1 MVGDASACVASY
13 RAVAVAVAV
22 PTFPRVPDHTARQL
36 LESIYR
42 AAVDAIRPERAVRA
56 ALDDARPTADA
67 PIHLLALGKAA
78 RSMLA
83 ATLAWCDGRGHR
95 VAGGTCISHER
106 DMFVLPER
114 FVTTHGDHP
123 YPHDASAAAANALGS
138 YVTSRITPGDAVVVL
153 LSGGT
158 SALIGAP
165 VSGLTADAYRAS
177 CDALLRSGLDI
188 HAHNAIRRQLSTWG
202 NGRLGAALHAAGAQV
217 TVLAISDV
225 PGDAPASI
233 GSAPCIVTPAHR
245 EVDDVLLARAVLTD
259 TERALLRRSIEVAYA
274 STPSDFAPI
283 PHHIVSS
290 NRLAREAVR
299 EASSACGLPAVLVL
313 DTLHGDAHA
322 CGALIARQLISNVAS
337 ASGDTLYCWGGEPV
351 VSLPAD
357 APPGGRMQALALAAA
372 RELHTAS
379 AGARITILAAGT
391 DGRDGATAA
400 AGAVVSGKT
409 WLAVQAAGGDPAA
422 LLAAHDSHAA
432 LQLVDALIP
441 AFASG
446 TNVNDLVIALVEPLH

>member
-1 MVGDASACVASY
+1 M
-13 RAVAVAVAV
+13 
-22 PTFPRVPDHTARQL
+22 PTFLRVPDQTARQL

-42 AAVDAIRPERAVRA
+42 SAIAAISPECAVRA
-56 ALDDARPTADA
+56 ALDVAPPTAIA
-67 PIHLLALGKAA
+67 PVHLIALGKAA
-78 RSMLA
+78 RTMLA

-95 VAGGTCISHER
+95 VVGGTCISHQR
-106 DMFVLPER
+106 DVFVLPER
-114 FVTTHGDHP
+114 FVGTHGDHP

-138 YVTSRITPGDAVVVL
+138 YVTSRITPGDSVVVL

-165 VSGLTADAYRAS
+165 APGLTADAYRAS

-188 HAHNAIRRQLSTWG
+188 HAHNAIRRQISIWG
-202 NGRLGAALHAAGAQV
+202 NGRLGAALHAVGAQV

-245 EVDDVLLARAVLTD
+245 DVDDVLLAKAALTD
-259 TERALLRRSIEVAYA
+259 VERALLRRSIDVARA
-274 STPSDFAPI
+274 SMPDALAPI

-299 EASSACGLPAVLVL
+299 AAAAACGLTAMLML
-313 DTLHGDAHA
+313 DELNGDAHA
-322 CGALIARQLISNVAS
+322 CGAAIARQLISNIAS
-337 ASGDTLYCWGGEPV
+337 AADGTLYCWGGEPV
-351 VSLPAD
+351 VSLPAG
-357 APPGGRMQALALAAA
+357 APAGGRMQALALAAA
-372 RELHTAS
+372 RELDTAGS
-379 AGARITILAAGT
+379 GARITILAAGT
-391 DGRDGATAA
+391 DGRDGTTDA
-400 AGAVVSGKT
+400 AGAVVSGET

-441 AFASG
+441 TFASG
-446 TNVNDLVIALVEPLH
+446 TNVNDLVIALIDPLH